1 MALSNSRALSVPV
14 MQQAEI
20 MYLTFCQQIA
30 AAMDYLVSTV
40 HYMYYTDQ
48 CVHLARSILPF
59 VQNYFYPFYAYMY
72 LKYVPANCN

>member
-1 MALSNSRALSVPV
+1 

-40 HYMYYTDQ
+40 HYMYYTDYS
-48 CVHLARSILPF
+48 VSI
-59 VQNYFYPFYAYMY
+59 
-72 LKYVPANCN
+72 